1 MNSAVE
7 PLEGNKVK
15 IRVELSDEAFV
26 AALDEAWGKIAKE
39 ASLPGFRKGKVPKQV
54 VKSRVDEGYARG
66 EAIQAAVPRAY
77 EDALRDHEVD
87 AIDQPDIE
95 LDEGA
100 EEGQVV
106 FSATVEIRPE
116 ITIEG
121 YGSLEVSIANPHP
134 ADDEVADQIDKLR
147 TQFGEL
153 ADVERAVATDDYAT
167 LNLVATRDGEEIAG
181 MTAEGYL
188 YQVGSGNVVP
198 ELDTNLVGLE
208 IGEST
213 TFEAADPSAPA
224 PTVDADDDDADPD
237 DSEAGDATVTFNV
250 ELLSLQERQLP
261 ELTDE
266 WVADA
271 TEFETVAELRDD
283 IVESMSGQARERAQ
297 AEVRN
302 ELAAALTEMVTDE
315 VPEALVQAA
324 AQEQLESMGRSLAQ
338 SGIDINQFLQMTGQQ
353 PDDLRAQL
361 TEEGARQAKV
371 DLALRA
377 VAADQN
383 LNPDDDEVTEEL
395 EHLAYHAEVELET
408 ARTNLTANGQMP
420 ALRADIAKRK
430 AMDWL
435 IDTASITDA
444 TGAPVDP
451 ELLKI
456 DPHDHSH
463 DHDGDSAGDE
473 AGADAAED
481 TGQPADTVDGDPAD
495 SEQSDPESEA

>member
-1 MNSAVE
+1 MKSVVE

-15 IRVELSDEAFV
+15 VRIELDDAEFTT
-26 AALDEAWGKIAKE
+26 ALDEAWGTIAKE

-54 VKSRVDEGYARG
+54 VKSRVDASFARG
-66 EAIQAAVPRAY
+66 EAIQTAVPRAY
-77 EDALRDHEVD
+77 EDAIREHEID

-100 EEGQVV
+100 EEGPVI
-106 FSATVEIRPE
+106 FTATVEVRPE
-116 ITIEG
+116 LTLEG
-121 YGSLEVSIANPHP
+121 YGSLEVTVANPHP

-147 TQFGEL
+147 TQFGGL
-153 ADVERAVATDDYAT
+153 VDVERAVGQDDYVT
-167 LNLVATRDGEEIAG
+167 INLVASRDGEEIAG
-181 MTAEGYL
+181 MTAENYL
-188 YQVGSGNVVP
+188 YQVGSGGVVP

-208 IGEST
+208 QGESS
-213 TFEAADPSAPA
+213 TFEAADPTAAPPEA
-224 PTVDADDDDADPD
+224 DEDDADD
-237 DSEAGDATVTFNV
+237 SQATITLEV
-250 ELLSLQERQLP
+250 EVLGIQERELP

-283 IVESMSGQARERAQ
+283 IVDRMSGQARDRAQ
-297 AEVRN
+297 SQVRN
-302 ELAAALTEMVTDE
+302 ELATALVELVTDE

-324 AQEQLESMGRSLAQ
+324 AQEQLESMARMLSQ
-338 SGIDINQFLQMTGQQ
+338 SGIELGQYLQMTGQQ
-353 PDDLRAQL
+353 PDEFRAQL

-383 LNPDDDEVTEEL
+383 LAPSDEEL
-395 EHLAYHAEVELET
+395 DEELAHLAVHAEVELET
-408 ARTNLTANGQMP
+408 ARTNLADNGQMP

-444 TGAPVDP
+444 SGAPVDP

-456 DPHDHSH
+456 DPHDHGH
-463 DHDGDSAGDE
+463 DEHSEEDEPGDGANEG
-473 AGADAAED
+473 DAAD
-481 TGQPADTVDGDPAD
+481 TGQPTGADVVEDDA
-495 SEQSDPESEA
+495 EIDPEDEA

>member
-1 MNSAVE
+1 MKSVVE

-15 IRVELSDEAFV
+15 VRIELDDAEFTT
-26 AALDEAWGKIAKE
+26 ALDEAWGTIAKE

-54 VKSRVDEGYARG
+54 VKSRVDASFARG
-66 EAIQAAVPRAY
+66 EAIQTAVPRAY
-77 EDALRDHEVD
+77 EDAIREHEID

-100 EEGQVV
+100 EEGPVI
-106 FSATVEIRPE
+106 FTATVEVRPE
-116 ITIEG
+116 LTLEG
-121 YGSLEVSIANPHP
+121 YGSLEVTVANPHP

-147 TQFGEL
+147 TQFGGL
-153 ADVERAVATDDYAT
+153 VDVERAVGQDDYVT
-167 LNLVATRDGEEIAG
+167 INLVASRDGEEIAG
-181 MTAEGYL
+181 KTAENYR
-188 YQVGSGNVVP
+188 YQVGSGGVVP

-208 IGEST
+208 QGESS
-213 TFEAADPSAPA
+213 TFEAADPTAAPSEA
-224 PTVDADDDDADPD
+224 DEDDADD
-237 DSEAGDATVTFNV
+237 SQATITLEV
-250 ELLSLQERQLP
+250 EVLGIQERELP

-283 IVESMSGQARERAQ
+283 IVDRMSGQARDRAQ
-297 AEVRN
+297 SQVRN
-302 ELAAALTEMVTDE
+302 ELATALVELVTDE

-324 AQEQLESMGRSLAQ
+324 AQEQLESMARMLSQ
-338 SGIDINQFLQMTGQQ
+338 SGIELGQYLQMTGQQ
-353 PDDLRAQL
+353 PDEFRAQL

-383 LNPDDDEVTEEL
+383 LAPSDEEL
-395 EHLAYHAEVELET
+395 DEELAHLAVHAEVELET
-408 ARTNLTANGQMP
+408 ARTNLADNGQMP

-444 TGAPVDP
+444 SGAPVDP

-456 DPHDHSH
+456 DPHDHGH
-463 DHDGDSAGDE
+463 DEHSEEDEPGDGANEG
-473 AGADAAED
+473 DAAD
-481 TGQPADTVDGDPAD
+481 TGQPTGADVVEDDA
-495 SEQSDPESEA
+495 EIDPEDEA

>member
-1 MNSAVE
+1 MKSVVE

-15 IRVELSDEAFV
+15 VRIELDDAEFTT
-26 AALDEAWGKIAKE
+26 ALDEAWGTIAKE

-54 VKSRVDEGYARG
+54 VKSRVDASFARG
-66 EAIQAAVPRAY
+66 EAIQTAVPRAY
-77 EDALRDHEVD
+77 EDAIREHEID

-100 EEGQVV
+100 EEGPVI
-106 FSATVEIRPE
+106 FTATVEVRPE
-116 ITIEG
+116 LTLEG
-121 YGSLEVSIANPHP
+121 YGSLEVTVANPHP

-147 TQFGEL
+147 TQFGGL
-153 ADVERAVATDDYAT
+153 VDVERAVGQDDYVT
-167 LNLVATRDGEEIAG
+167 INLVASRDGEEIAG
-181 MTAEGYL
+181 MTAENYL
-188 YQVGSGNVVP
+188 YQVGSGGVVP

-208 IGEST
+208 QGESS
-213 TFEAADPSAPA
+213 TFEAADPTAAPPEA
-224 PTVDADDDDADPD
+224 DEDDADD
-237 DSEAGDATVTFNV
+237 SQATITLEV
-250 ELLSLQERQLP
+250 EVLGIQERELP

-283 IVESMSGQARERAQ
+283 IVDRMSGQARDRAQ
-297 AEVRN
+297 SQVRN
-302 ELAAALTEMVTDE
+302 ELATALVELVTDE

-324 AQEQLESMGRSLAQ
+324 AQEQLESMARMLSQ
-338 SGIDINQFLQMTGQQ
+338 SGIELGQYLQMTGQQ
-353 PDDLRAQL
+353 PDEFRAQL

-383 LNPDDDEVTEEL
+383 LAPSDEEL
-395 EHLAYHAEVELET
+395 DKELAHLAVHAEVELET
-408 ARTNLTANGQMP
+408 ARTNLADNGQMP

-444 TGAPVDP
+444 SGAPVDP

-456 DPHDHSH
+456 DPHDHGH
-463 DHDGDSAGDE
+463 DEHSEEDEPGDGANEG
-473 AGADAAED
+473 DAAD
-481 TGQPADTVDGDPAD
+481 TGQPTGADVVEDDA
-495 SEQSDPESEA
+495 EIDPEDEA

>member
-1 MNSAVE
+1 MMSVVE

-15 IRVELSDEAFV
+15 VRIELDDAEFTT
-26 AALDEAWGKIAKE
+26 ALDEAWGTIAKE

-54 VKSRVDEGYARG
+54 VKSRVDASFARG
-66 EAIQAAVPRAY
+66 EAIQTAVPRAY
-77 EDALRDHEVD
+77 EDAIREHEID

-100 EEGQVV
+100 EEGPVI
-106 FSATVEIRPE
+106 FTATVEVRPE
-116 ITIEG
+116 LTLEG
-121 YGSLEVSIANPHP
+121 YGSLEVTVANPHP

-147 TQFGEL
+147 TQFGGL
-153 ADVERAVATDDYAT
+153 VDVERAVGQDDYVT
-167 LNLVATRDGEEIAG
+167 INLVASRDGEEIAG
-181 MTAEGYL
+181 MTAENYL
-188 YQVGSGNVVP
+188 YQVGSGGVVP

-208 IGEST
+208 QGESS
-213 TFEAADPSAPA
+213 TFEAADPTAAPPEA
-224 PTVDADDDDADPD
+224 DEDDADD
-237 DSEAGDATVTFNV
+237 SQATITLEV
-250 ELLSLQERQLP
+250 EVLGIQERELP

-283 IVESMSGQARERAQ
+283 IVDRMSGQARDRAQ
-297 AEVRN
+297 SQVRN
-302 ELAAALTEMVTDE
+302 ELATALVELVTDE

-324 AQEQLESMGRSLAQ
+324 AQEQLESMARMLSQ
-338 SGIDINQFLQMTGQQ
+338 SGIELGQYLQMTGQQ
-353 PDDLRAQL
+353 PDEFRAQL

-383 LNPDDDEVTEEL
+383 LAPSDEEL
-395 EHLAYHAEVELET
+395 DEELAHLAVHAEVELET
-408 ARTNLTANGQMP
+408 ARTNLADNGQMP

-444 TGAPVDP
+444 SGAPVDP

-456 DPHDHSH
+456 DPHDHGH
-463 DHDGDSAGDE
+463 DEHSEEDEPGDGANEG
-473 AGADAAED
+473 DAAD
-481 TGQPADTVDGDPAD
+481 TGQPTGADVVEDDA
-495 SEQSDPESEA
+495 EIDPEDEA

>member
-1 MNSAVE
+1 MKSVVE

-15 IRVELSDEAFV
+15 VRIELDDAEFTT
-26 AALDEAWGKIAKE
+26 ALDEAWGTIAKE

-54 VKSRVDEGYARG
+54 VKSRVDASFARG
-66 EAIQAAVPRAY
+66 EAIQTAVPRAY
-77 EDALRDHEVD
+77 EDAIREHEID

-100 EEGQVV
+100 EEGPVI
-106 FSATVEIRPE
+106 FTATVEVRPE
-116 ITIEG
+116 LTLEG
-121 YGSLEVSIANPHP
+121 YGSLEVTVANPHP

-147 TQFGEL
+147 TQFGGL
-153 ADVERAVATDDYAT
+153 VDVERAVGQDDYVT
-167 LNLVATRDGEEIAG
+167 INLVASRDGEEIAG
-181 MTAEGYL
+181 MTAENYL
-188 YQVGSGNVVP
+188 YQVGSGGVVP

-208 IGEST
+208 QGESS
-213 TFEAADPSAPA
+213 TFEAADPTAAPSEA
-224 PTVDADDDDADPD
+224 DEDDADD
-237 DSEAGDATVTFNV
+237 SQATITLEV
-250 ELLSLQERQLP
+250 EVLGIQERELP

-283 IVESMSGQARERAQ
+283 IVDRMSGQARDRAQ
-297 AEVRN
+297 SQVRN
-302 ELAAALTEMVTDE
+302 ELATALVELVTDE

-324 AQEQLESMGRSLAQ
+324 AQEQLESMARMLSQ
-338 SGIDINQFLQMTGQQ
+338 SGIELGQYLQMTGQQ
-353 PDDLRAQL
+353 PDEFRAQL

-383 LNPDDDEVTEEL
+383 LAPSDEEL
-395 EHLAYHAEVELET
+395 DKELAHLAVHAEVELET
-408 ARTNLTANGQMP
+408 ARTNLADNGPMP

-430 AMDWL
+430 ALDWL

-444 TGAPVDP
+444 SGAPVDP

-456 DPHDHSH
+456 DPHDHGH
-463 DHDGDSAGDE
+463 DEHSEEDEPGDGANEG
-473 AGADAAED
+473 DAAD
-481 TGQPADTVDGDPAD
+481 TGQPTGADVVEDDA
-495 SEQSDPESEA
+495 EIDPEDEA

>member
-1 MNSAVE
+1 MKSAVE

-15 IRVELSDEAFV
+15 VRIELDDAEFTT
-26 AALDEAWGKIAKE
+26 ALDEAWGTIAKE

-54 VKSRVDEGYARG
+54 VKSRVDASFARG
-66 EAIQAAVPRAY
+66 EAIQTAVPRAY
-77 EDALRDHEVD
+77 EDAIREHEID

-100 EEGQVV
+100 EEGPVI
-106 FSATVEIRPE
+106 FTATVEVRPE
-116 ITIEG
+116 LTLEG
-121 YGSLEVSIANPHP
+121 YGSLEVTVANPHP

-147 TQFGEL
+147 TQFGGL
-153 ADVERAVATDDYAT
+153 VDVERAVGQDDYVT
-167 LNLVATRDGEEIAG
+167 INLVASRDGEEIAG
-181 MTAEGYL
+181 MTAENYL
-188 YQVGSGNVVP
+188 YQVGSGGVVP

-208 IGEST
+208 QGESS
-213 TFEAADPSAPA
+213 TFEAADPTAAPSEA
-224 PTVDADDDDADPD
+224 DEDDADD
-237 DSEAGDATVTFNV
+237 SQATITLEV
-250 ELLSLQERQLP
+250 EVLGIQERELP

-283 IVESMSGQARERAQ
+283 IVDRMSGQARDRAQ
-297 AEVRN
+297 SQVRN
-302 ELAAALTEMVTDE
+302 ELATALVELVTDE

-324 AQEQLESMGRSLAQ
+324 AQEQLESMARMLSQ
-338 SGIDINQFLQMTGQQ
+338 SGIELGQYLQMTGQQ
-353 PDDLRAQL
+353 PDEFRAQL

-383 LNPDDDEVTEEL
+383 LAPSDEEL
-395 EHLAYHAEVELET
+395 DKELAHLAVHAEVELET
-408 ARTNLTANGQMP
+408 ARTNLADNGQMP

-444 TGAPVDP
+444 SGAPVDP

-456 DPHDHSH
+456 DPHDHGH
-463 DHDGDSAGDE
+463 DEHSEEDEPGDGANEG
-473 AGADAAED
+473 DAAD
-481 TGQPADTVDGDPAD
+481 TGQPTGADVVEDDA
-495 SEQSDPESEA
+495 EIDPEDEA

>member
-15 IRVELSDEAFV
+15 IRVELSDEAFD

-39 ASLPGFRKGKVPKQV
+39 ANLPGFRKGKVPKQV

-77 EDALRDHEVD
+77 EEALRDHEVD

-100 EEGQVV
+100 EAGQVV
-106 FSATVEIRPE
+106 FSATVEVRPE
-116 ITIEG
+116 LTIEG
-121 YGSLEVSIANPHP
+121 YGSLEVTIANPHP
-134 ADDEVADQIDKLR
+134 GDDEVADQIDKLR

-153 ADVERAVATDDYAT
+153 TDVERPIATDDYAT

-181 MTAEGYL
+181 MTAESYL
-188 YQVGSGNVVP
+188 YQVGSGGVVP
-198 ELDTNLVGLE
+198 ELDTNLLGLE
-208 IGEST
+208 VGEST

-224 PTVDADDDDADPD
+224 PDPD
-237 DSEAGDATVTFNV
+237 EEEADEDVEAAPITFNV
-250 ELLSLQERQLP
+250 EVVGLQERQLP

-283 IVESMSGQARERAQ
+283 IVENLSGQARERAQ

-302 ELAAALTEMVTDE
+302 QLAAALTDLVTDE

-324 AQEQLESMGRSLAQ
+324 AQEQLESMARSLAQ
-338 SGIDINQFLQMTGQQ
+338 SGIEISQFLQMTGQQ

-361 TEEGARQAKV
+361 TEEGGRQAKV

-377 VAADQN
+377 VAADQG
-383 LNPDDDEVTEEL
+383 LEPSDDEVTEEL
-395 EHLAYHAEVELET
+395 EHLAFHAEVDLET

-451 ELLKI
+451 ELLRI
-456 DPHDHSH
+456 DPHDHS
-463 DHDGDSAGDE
+463 DEHDGHDAAGDE
-473 AGADAAED
+473 AGDGAAED
-481 TGQPADTVDGDPAD
+481 TAGSADTVDGDSA
-495 SEQSDPESEA
+495 QSDAETNDPEAEA